1 MAARPLLVP
10 LKSPGASSQPERTRH
25 RGDSM
30 CHVHPV
36 DLEGGPGW
44 LAEKGLRR
52 ASSLRPVFGGH
63 VAVKAETWS
72 PSVRGMA

>member
-1 MAARPLLVP
+1 
-10 LKSPGASSQPERTRH
+10 
-25 RGDSM
+25 M